1 MSHVAETPTA
11 PPSIEPLLQ
20 LLAAV
25 RRRARAWIWVESL
38 AWVAVA
44 AAAAFW
50 ASLAFDWSVEPPPAV
65 RGVLLVVAAGTFVG
79 LIARLLV
86 ARLAVPLGDES
97 LALVVE
103 RGHPEFRDGLS
114 TAVALS
120 RERRADV
127 DPALVA
133 RSAAA
138 ATALVAGVD
147 QRRIFRQAR
156 LRRLAAAAVAA
167 LATVAVLVAVR
178 PDVARTWFRRSVLLA
193 AEPWPR
199 RTHLEAEGFVD
210 GVRKVSRGG
219 DVDVI
224 VHARGVD
231 GPPPAVD
238 LRLRTAAGWKTVRMG
253 TRGGATDAGQT
264 FGHVVEGVAD
274 DLRLEIRGGDARLR
288 NLQLV
293 AVEPPAVERVE
304 IEAEPPA
311 YLGGPARRPPVSRL
325 VALPRGSRVR
335 IACVATKPLVRATLR
350 AQPAG
355 TAATG
360 NATVIGELA
369 AGGPP
374 QVGVN
379 GVVENLDHDLVVTLD
394 LVDTDGLANR
404 EPIAF
409 TLTAVPDEIPR
420 VAVRLRGISTAVT
433 PRGRLPIEGTITD
446 DHAIAEAAVRLA
458 WQGRRAAG
466 GRGDAGGDGAERV
479 VPLAAGRSGG
489 PLVELLGERVEV
501 VPLEPLGCTPGGRLE
516 VTVTA
521 RDSCMLDG
529 EPQTGASDT
538 WTLDVVTPDAL
549 QAMLEAREIVLR
561 RRFEAAIEDLALAR
575 DRLGRDQEAGAA
587 ARFGESVARAN
598 GETAEIAAAF
608 RDIWLEFENNALAS
622 AELAGRLVGQIAEP
636 LEALAT
642 SDLPGL
648 AAACRAGPA
657 DAGPVGRRADGVLE
671 RMRAVLARMMEL
683 ESFNEVI
690 ERLRTVIRTQE
701 EIRAE
706 TLRRQKERAR
716 EALE

>member
-86 ARLAVPLGDES
+86 ARLAVSLGDES

-325 VALPRGSRVR
+325 VALPR
-335 IACVATKPLVRATLR
+335 
-350 AQPAG
+350 
-355 TAATG
+355 
-360 NATVIGELA
+360 
-369 AGGPP
+369 
-374 QVGVN
+374 
-379 GVVENLDHDLVVTLD
+379 
-394 LVDTDGLANR
+394 
-404 EPIAF
+404 
-409 TLTAVPDEIPR
+409 
-420 VAVRLRGISTAVT
+420 
-433 PRGRLPIEGTITD
+433 
-446 DHAIAEAAVRLA
+446 
-458 WQGRRAAG
+458 
-466 GRGDAGGDGAERV
+466 
-479 VPLAAGRSGG
+479 
-489 PLVELLGERVEV
+489 
-501 VPLEPLGCTPGGRLE
+501 
-516 VTVTA
+516 
-521 RDSCMLDG
+521 
-529 EPQTGASDT
+529 
-538 WTLDVVTPDAL
+538 
-549 QAMLEAREIVLR
+549 
-561 RRFEAAIEDLALAR
+561 
-575 DRLGRDQEAGAA
+575 
-587 ARFGESVARAN
+587 
-598 GETAEIAAAF
+598 
-608 RDIWLEFENNALAS
+608 
-622 AELAGRLVGQIAEP
+622 
-636 LEALAT
+636 
-642 SDLPGL
+642 
-648 AAACRAGPA
+648 
-657 DAGPVGRRADGVLE
+657 
-671 RMRAVLARMMEL
+671 
-683 ESFNEVI
+683 
-690 ERLRTVIRTQE
+690 
-701 EIRAE
+701 
-706 TLRRQKERAR
+706 
-716 EALE
+716 